1 MNFRRL
7 KKVPYQNFWR
17 ALLKVI
23 LLITAIVLV
32 GKIFPSLAGMA
43 LCLLMLSGY
52 YGAIAYATRFCN
64 VNFREMFLSDL
75 PRILTVA
82 VVSTIFIGLTV
93 NAQQTIYIWDSLET
107 WEPTIECSELTFTDP
122 HQALKNLRG
131 SINHADY
138 NNFLPMLMA
147 LPMHLFGKSFLCYVL
162 YVWLMFALPAIFF
175 ATATVKAFLE
185 RAGVKIFPVSMLM
198 ALTML
203 VPAQIVPLFVG
214 YANVSI
220 LLPGAIIFA
229 MLLSLDRSQL
239 QRERLI
245 LIALLCV
252 FAVFQARTAV
262 YMIFGLFTSY
272 AVFVMFTGG
281 LTLLPKKFLN
291 IGGFALL
298 MTLPLFATFLKRT
311 LIYDISTAYAAYQ
324 LGMSFAERLIAH
336 AEYLGFVPY
345 AIFLFGAIIALCN
358 KKIFP
363 QTAFLLTWAAMSVM
377 LICRVQLM
385 DRQHFYTMILPFA
398 FLIALSINFALSR
411 KKIIGAVLIG
421 LLTFN
426 FLQTFCTPINLSPIF
441 NAGYVI
447 PIRRDIDDIKNF
459 VAEMNGLTV
468 GTDKKI
474 YLLASSALYNAN
486 TLRASGLPE
495 RHDALPSLMSSAD
508 VDMRDGFPTRF
519 FDADFVIVSEPIQTH
534 LLPKDQSVVV
544 KLAEWITNSSPIA
557 RHFKPIKSFTFNATG
572 EPVTFTVYEKI
583 SPFEQSDIDF
593 AEKFF
598 VELYPNAD
606 NLFKAHFEQYK
617 AQHFAD

>member
-1 MNFRRL
+1 
-7 KKVPYQNFWR
+7 
-17 ALLKVI
+17 
-23 LLITAIVLV
+23 
-32 GKIFPSLAGMA
+32 
-43 LCLLMLSGY
+43 
-52 YGAIAYATRFCN
+52 
-64 VNFREMFLSDL
+64 
-75 PRILTVA
+75 
-82 VVSTIFIGLTV
+82 
-93 NAQQTIYIWDSLET
+93 
-107 WEPTIECSELTFTDP
+107 
-122 HQALKNLRG
+122 
-131 SINHADY
+131 
-138 NNFLPMLMA
+138 MA

-175 ATATVKAFLE
+175 VAATIKVFVE
-185 RAGVKIFPVSMLM
+185 RAGIKIFPVSMLM

-203 VPAQIVPLFVG
+203 IPAQIVPLFVG

-229 MLLSLDRSQL
+229 MLLSLDRAQL

-245 LIALLCV
+245 LIALMCV
-252 FAVFQARTAV
+252 FAVFQARTAA
-262 YMIFGLFTSY
+262 YMILGLFTGY
-272 AVFVMFTGG
+272 AVFVMLTGG
-281 LTLLPKKFLN
+281 FVLLMKKFFY
-291 IGGFALL
+291 IGGFALW
-298 MTLPLFATFLKRT
+298 MILPLFATFFKNSVG
-311 LIYDISTAYAAYQ
+311 YDISTAYSAYQ

-398 FLIALSINFALSR
+398 FLIALSINFALSK

-426 FLQTFCTPINLSPIF
+426 FLQTFCTPINLSPLF

-447 PIRRDIDDIKNF
+447 PIRRDIADIKNF
-459 VAEMNGLTV
+459 VAEMNGLTA

-474 YLLASSALYNAN
+474 YLLASSALYNPN
-486 TLRASGLPE
+486 TLQAVNMPE
-495 RHDALPSLMSSAD
+495 SYLSALPSLMNSND
-508 VDMRDGFPTRF
+508 VDLRDGFPTRF

-544 KLAEWITNSSPIA
+544 KLAEWLTNSSPIA
-557 RHFKPIKSFTFNATG
+557 RHFKPIKSFTFNAAG
-572 EPVTFTVYEKI
+572 EPVTFKVYEKI

-606 NLFKAHFEQYK
+606 NLFKTRFEQYK
-617 AQHFAD
+617 AEHFAD

>member
-1 MNFRRL
+1 
-7 KKVPYQNFWR
+7 
-17 ALLKVI
+17 
-23 LLITAIVLV
+23 
-32 GKIFPSLAGMA
+32 
-43 LCLLMLSGY
+43 
-52 YGAIAYATRFCN
+52 
-64 VNFREMFLSDL
+64 MFLNDL
-75 PRILTVA
+75 LRIFIVA
-82 VVSTIFIGLTV
+82 AIGTIFIVAIV

-107 WEPTIECSELTFTDP
+107 WEPTIECAELTFTDP

-131 SINHADY
+131 SINHTAY

-162 YVWLMFALPAIFF
+162 YVWLMFALPGIFIAA
-175 ATATVKAFLE
+175 ATFKAFSE

-198 ALTML
+198 ALIIII
-203 VPAQIVPLFVG
+203 PAQIVPLFVG
-214 YANVSI
+214 YANVSVLLTGALI
-220 LLPGAIIFA
+220 LAI
-229 MLLSLDRSQL
+229 LLSLDRSQL

-252 FAVFQARTAV
+252 FTVFQARSAA
-262 YMIFGLFTSY
+262 YMILGLFTGY

-281 LTLLPKKFLN
+281 FALLMKKFFY
-291 IGGFALL
+291 IGGFALW
-298 MTLPLFATFLKRT
+298 MILPLFASFFKNTAV
-311 LIYDISTAYAAYQ
+311 YDISTAYAAYQ
-324 LGMSFAERLIAH
+324 LGMNFVERLIAH
-336 AEYLGFVPY
+336 VEYLGFVPY
-345 AIFLFGAIIALCN
+345 AIFLSGAIIALRD

-363 QTAFLLTWAAMSVM
+363 QAAFLLTWAVVSVM

-426 FLQTFCTPINLSPIF
+426 FLQTFCTPINASPLF

-447 PIRRDIDDIKNF
+447 PIRRDIADIKNF
-459 VAEMNGLTV
+459 VAEMNRLTA

-474 YLLASSALYNAN
+474 YLLASSALYNSSA
-486 TLRASGLPE
+486 LQSSAIPE
-495 RHDALPSLMSSAD
+495 RHDALPNLMSSND
-508 VDMRDGFPTRF
+508 VDMRDGFPTKF

-544 KLAEWITNSSPIA
+544 KLAEWLTNSTPIS
-557 RHFKPIKSFTFNATG
+557 RHFKPIKLRTFNATG
-572 EPVTFTVYEKI
+572 DLVTLTVYEKI
-583 SPFEQSDIDF
+583 SPLERADIDF
-593 AEKFF
+593 AEKIF

-606 NLFKAHFEQYK
+606 NLFKARFEQYK
-617 AQHFAD
+617 AQNFAD